1 MKQTITERLAEKGL
15 ALPEVASPAANY
27 VPYVISQSIL
37 YISGQLPLVNGSL
50 QVAGKLGDDVDLDT
64 GVKAAEICALN
75 ILGCANAA
83 LEGAMERIT
92 RVVKIQGFVASTP
105 DFVDQHLVIN
115 GASNFLVEI
124 LGERGRHAR
133 AAVGMAALPMN
144 AAVEVDCLIEIA

>member
-1 MKQTITERLAEKGL
+1 MNQTIIERLAAKGL
-15 ALPEVASPAANY
+15 DLPKASSPAANY
-27 VPYVISQSIL
+27 VPYVISHSML
-37 YISGQLPLVNGSL
+37 YISGQLPLVNGSI
-50 QVAGKLGDDVDLDT
+50 QVAGKLGDDIDLDT
-64 GVKAAEICALN
+64 GVKAAEICAIN

-133 AAVGMAALPMN
+133 AAVGMSALPMN
-144 AAVEVDCLIEIA
+144 AAVEVDCLMQIA